1 MGYSEDLANKIR
13 TRFENLSGVAE
24 KEMMGGW
31 VVMLNDK
38 MCVGIIGEEMM
49 CRIDPSLYEASL
61 EKRGC
66 HEMLFAKRAM
76 KGYVMI
82 DPLELERPADLNE
95 WIDLAIAF
103 NPKAKSSKKK
113 KA

>member
-1 MGYSEDLANKIR
+1 M
-13 TRFENLSGVAE
+13 RFENLSGVAE

-66 HEMLFAKRAM
+66 HPMLFAKRAM